1 MDFITQI
8 FDNEDKSCLLKN
20 CIRNNFKHIRKWALR
35 TQTNAFRIYDRDIKE
50 FPLAIDFYDHRY
62 CIHYFSFSKDSDQV
76 RPDLKDAA
84 ESALFSLF
92 QARPEQIFWRTRFRR
107 DKVEQYEK
115 TSDEKDFFQVL
126 EYGVKFWINLTDYLD
141 TGLFLDHREI
151 RKYISTIS
159 KDKKVL
165 NLFAYTCSFSVHAA
179 KGGACFTKSVDMSN
193 TYTAWGRKNLILNG
207 FSSKDHEIVREDC
220 LKFLQIEKHLYD
232 IIIID
237 PPTLK
242 NNEIVR
248 ADCLK
253 FLDDEIRSGIKYD
266 IIIIDPPTLSRSKK
280 MDQMFDVQ
288 KDYVFLISKALNLLT
303 PQGVIFFSTNLR
315 TFVLEKDLLPKC
327 NILDVTKKTLP
338 LDFRDPKIH
347 QCYRITKAD

>member
-237 PPTLK
+237 PPTL
-242 NNEIVR
+242 
-248 ADCLK
+248 
-253 FLDDEIRSGIKYD
+253 
-266 IIIIDPPTLSRSKK
+266 SRSKK